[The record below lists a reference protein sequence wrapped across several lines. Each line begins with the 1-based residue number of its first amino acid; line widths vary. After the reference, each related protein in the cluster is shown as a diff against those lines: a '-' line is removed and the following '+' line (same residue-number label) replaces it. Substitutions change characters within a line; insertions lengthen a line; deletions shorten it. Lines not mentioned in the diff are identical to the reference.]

1 MRPPAS
7 ARPAGRLG
15 RTIALVGLT
24 AGLLA
29 VAPAAV
35 SAAVPGPTDTTTD
48 DTTTGDAAARGC
60 ARAFDRAVQAYVETT
75 ARRDLDG
82 FAALLH
88 PDVTSVFASDGEVL
102 DGKRATVD
110 WLRGFFADDSWTQS
124 FSVAKQ
130 TVVGCRTGF
139 VLFDSVYA
147 VPATGTRVPLLIGVS
162 YTYQHGR
169 WLVLQNQD
177 SVGRI

>member
-1 MRPPAS
+1 MRPPAF
-7 ARPAGRLG
+7 AAGRLG
-15 RTIALVGLT
+15 RAIALAGLA

-29 VAPAAV
+29 TAPAAAAAPV
-35 SAAVPGPTDTTTD
+35 SD
-48 DTTTGDAAARGC
+48 DAAAHRGC
-60 ARAFDRAVQAYVETT
+60 ERAFDRAVQAYVDTT

-88 PDVTSVFASDGEVL
+88 PDVTAIFASDGEVL
-102 DGKRATVD
+102 DGKAATVE
-110 WLRGFFADDSWTQS
+110 WMRGFFADDSWTQS
-124 FSVAKQ
+124 FHIAKR

-147 VPATGTRVPLLIGVS
+147 VPATGTRVPLLIGLS
-162 YTYQHGR
+162 YTYEHGR

>member
-1 MRPPAS
+1 MRSPAFL
-7 ARPAGRLG
+7 PGRLG
-15 RTIALVGLT
+15 RTVALLGLA

-35 SAAVPGPTDTTTD
+35 SAAAPGPTAGD
-48 DTTTGDAAARGC
+48 DASAGHGDDAYRGC
-60 ARAFDRAVQAYVETT
+60 ERAFDRAVRAYVDTT

-124 FSVAKQ
+124 FSVAKR

-147 VPATGTRVPLLIGVS
+147 VPASGTRVPLLIGVS
-162 YTYQHGR
+162 FTYQHGR

>member
-1 MRPPAS
+1 MRPPVS
-7 ARPAGRLG
+7 ARTAGRLG
-15 RTIALVGLT
+15 RTLALVGLA

-29 VAPAAV
+29 AVPAAV
-35 SAAVPGPTDTTTD
+35 SAAPD
-48 DTTTGDAAARGC
+48 DATAGDGDASAHGC
-60 ARAFDRAVQAYVETT
+60 ERAFDRAVQAYVDTT

-102 DGKRATVD
+102 DGKQATVD

-124 FSVAKQ
+124 FSVAKR

-162 YTYQHGR
+162 FTYEHGR

>member
-1 MRPPAS
+1 MRPSAS
-7 ARPAGRLG
+7 ARSAGRLG

-29 VAPAAV
+29 AAPAAV
-35 SAAVPGPTDTTTD
+35 SAATAGPA
-48 DTTTGDAAARGC
+48 DTTTGDAVATRGC
-60 ARAFDRAVQAYVETT
+60 ERAFDRAVRAYVETT

-162 YTYQHGR
+162 YTYQHGQ

>member
-15 RTIALVGLT
+15 RTLALLGLT

-29 VAPAAV
+29 AAPAAGL
-35 SAAVPGPTDTTTD
+35 AATPGLA

-60 ARAFDRAVQAYVETT
+60 ERAFDRAVRAYVETT
-75 ARRDLDG
+75 ERRDLDG

-177 SVGRI
+177 SVGRM

>member
-7 ARPAGRLG
+7 ARSAGRLG

-29 VAPAAV
+29 AAPAAV
-35 SAAVPGPTDTTTD
+35 SAAIAGPA
-48 DTTTGDAAARGC
+48 DTTTGDAVATSGC
-60 ARAFDRAVQAYVETT
+60 ERAFDRAVRAYVETT

-177 SVGRI
+177 SVGRV